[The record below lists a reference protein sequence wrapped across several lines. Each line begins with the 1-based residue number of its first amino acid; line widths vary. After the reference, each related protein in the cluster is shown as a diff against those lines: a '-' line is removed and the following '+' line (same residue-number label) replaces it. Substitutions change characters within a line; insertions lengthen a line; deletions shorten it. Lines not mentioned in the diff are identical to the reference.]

1 MRRRL
6 LRVALISMLE
16 HGGSP
21 RGALRVGGV
30 SVAEEQLA
38 VALSLGCERVFC
50 LASGM
55 SPSVL
60 ALQHAAERA
69 GARFQAIP
77 GPRSLLGQLT
87 ATDELIALADG
98 LFASVTEAQALLE
111 PGPVV
116 LVQPAEAGVEAGFE
130 RIDQAQ
136 ASGGALRLPGRLVE
150 KLADVPGDWD
160 AFSALL
166 RIGLQAGIA
175 QRPLSPAGQAS
186 GFWTL
191 LRDETEAHALEP
203 QWIRRRTRQFRQ
215 FNPARGLAQVLVRS
229 FGPALLHAGSGARFV
244 ASGAGVLAVL
254 ALGAGWFGF
263 AGAGLAAAGLS
274 WTLGE
279 TAGLLDR
286 VETERFAPPKR
297 SWTLY
302 GLFGWVIDALLVALI
317 GWAIPVEPWH
327 SALERYF
334 PALMLIGL
342 LRILPRT
349 FPDKWTAWL
358 EDRALLTLVVGLA
371 MIAGLAGPVV
381 YGLALALAAV
391 GIFAPGTSPRITP
404 P

>member
-1 MRRRL
+1 
-6 LRVALISMLE
+6 MLE
-16 HGGSP
+16 HGAPP

-38 VALSLGCERVFC
+38 VALALGCERVFC

-55 SPSVL
+55 SPAVL
-60 ALQHAAERA
+60 ALQHAAEQA
-69 GARFQAIP
+69 GARFQVIP
-77 GPRSLLGQLT
+77 GPRALLGQLT

-116 LVQPAEAGVEAGFE
+116 LVQPAEAGMEAGFE

-150 KLADVPGDWD
+150 RLAEVPADWD

-166 RIGLQAGIA
+166 RIGLQAGVA
-175 QRPLSPAGQAS
+175 QRPLSPVGQAK

-191 LRDETEAHALEP
+191 LHDEAEAHALEP

-215 FNPARGLAQVLVRS
+215 FNPSRGVAQLLVRS

-263 AGAGLAAAGLS
+263 AGTGLVAAGLA
-274 WTLGE
+274 WVLGE

-286 VETERFAPPKR
+286 VETERLAPAKR
-297 SWTLY
+297 NWTLY
-302 GLFGWVIDALLVALI
+302 GLFGWATDALLVALI
-317 GWAIPVEPWH
+317 GRAVPSEPWH

-334 PALMLIGL
+334 PALMLIAL

-349 FPDKWTAWL
+349 FADKWTAWL
-358 EDRALLTLVVGLA
+358 EDRALIALLVGLA
-371 MIAGLAGPVV
+371 MIAGLAGPLV
-381 YGLALALAAV
+381 YGLCVVLALV
-391 GIFAPGTSPRITP
+391 GIFGPRPAPRITP

>member
-1 MRRRL
+1 M
-6 LRVALISMLE
+6 
-16 HGGSP
+16 
-21 RGALRVGGV
+21 GGV

-55 SPSVL
+55 TPDVL

-77 GPRSLLGQLT
+77 GPRALLGQLT
-87 ATDELIALADG
+87 ATDELIALVDG

-111 PGPVV
+111 GGPVV
-116 LVQPAEAGVEAGFE
+116 LVQPAEQGVDAGFE
-130 RIDQAQ
+130 RIDQVT

-150 KLADVPGDWD
+150 RLADVPADWD

-191 LRDETEAHALEP
+191 LRDEGEAHALEP
-203 QWIRRRTRQFRQ
+203 QWIRRRTRQFRL
-215 FNPARGLAQVLVRS
+215 FNPSRGLAQLLVRS

-244 ASGAGVLAVL
+244 AGSAGVLAAL
-254 ALGAGWFGF
+254 ALGTGWFGL
-263 AGAGLAAAGLS
+263 AGVALVATGLA
-274 WTLGE
+274 WVLGE
-279 TAGLLDR
+279 AAGLLDR

-297 SWTLY
+297 NWTIY
-302 GLFGWVIDALLVALI
+302 GLFGWGIDALLVALI
-317 GWAIPVEPWH
+317 GWAIPTKPWH

-334 PALMLIGL
+334 PPLMLIAL

-349 FPDKWTAWL
+349 FESSWTAWL
-358 EDRALLTLVVGLA
+358 EDRALLALIIGLA
-371 MIAGLAGPVV
+371 LIAGLAGPVV
-381 YGLALALAAV
+381 HGLAVVLALA
-391 GIFAPGTSPRITP
+391 GIFAPRAAPRITP